1 MKIGLSTYSLDRVI
15 ARGGMTLFEVV
26 DWAAAQGAQGVEL
39 VPFVY
44 RFDDPAT
51 GDIDVDFIKAVKK
64 RATDAG
70 VTLCNYSVLADL
82 CKQGD
87 AFENEVKRLCH
98 EVDIAAALG
107 VPRMRH
113 DVGAFRRPTDVDD
126 LKIFEASL
134 PYITEGARRVTEYA
148 AARGVRTMIEN
159 HGFFANGC
167 DRVRR
172 IIASVD
178 HENYGLLFDTGNIA
192 CVDEDA
198 YAAALAL
205 APMAEMI
212 HLKDFYIRS
221 NDPGDATQFD
231 CAGSWFRSRAG
242 KYLRGSILA
251 QGDLDMYGILSVIKH
266 SGYDGC
272 VAIEFEGMEDAKYA
286 SSVSLKNALRI
297 LGEI

>member
-15 ARGGMTLFEVV
+15 ERGDMTLPEVI
-26 DWAAAQGAQGVEL
+26 DWAAKQGAECVEL
-39 VPFVY
+39 VPFAY

-51 GDIDVDFIKAVKK
+51 GNIDLEYIRTVKR
-64 RATDAG
+64 RAADAG
-70 VTLCNYSVLADL
+70 VALCNYSVLADL
-82 CKQGD
+82 CKQGE
-87 AFENEVKRLCH
+87 AFEREVGRLCH
-98 EVDIAAALG
+98 EVDIAAELG

-126 LKIFEASL
+126 LKVFEASL

-172 IIASVD
+172 IIASVGHD
-178 HENYGLLFDTGNIA
+178 NYGLLFDTGNIA

-212 HLKDFYIRS
+212 HLKDFYIRAK
-221 NDPGDATQFD
+221 NPGDATQFD

-251 QGDLDMYGILSVIKH
+251 QGDLDMYGILSVIKR
-266 SGYDGC
+266 SGYAGC
-272 VAIEFEGMEDAKYA
+272 VAIEFEGMEDAAYA
-286 SSVSLKNALRI
+286 SSVSLKNARRI
-297 LGEI
+297 LDEV